1 MILRAVR
8 RSRRTRWERFKRLLR
23 YRLIV
28 PLKRSHHHAPEYT
41 ARGVLVGLAWALTP
55 TIGIQMGLSL
65 VTWIVARR
73 LFRWD
78 FNLIVACA
86 WTWTTNV
93 VTMLPCYYV
102 FYVTGQLML
111 GHFDDLSGYREFL
124 GLWQSHVGA
133 EEAVERLARRLDER
147 FQEFVANLDERL
159 GEILPRTGRGRMTVT
174 STTIEGDATTLDSA
188 QLSQL
193 VAGVMA
199 HNVLFDP
206 SASKHTGPTRP
217 LTQLL
222 SGGEREDADS

>member
-1 MILRAVR
+1 MSAHPAR
-8 RSRRTRWERFKRLLR
+8 RSARTRWQRFRRLLR

-65 VTWIVARR
+65 ITWIVARR

-78 FNLIVACA
+78 FSLIVACA

-93 VTMLPCYYV
+93 ITMLPCYYV

-133 EEAVERLARRLDER
+133 EEEQGTFDWLVYFEQLVVGWGLPLLVGSLPWSVLGGWLGYVWSLRFVRRHREARHRRHLARR
-147 FQEFVANLDERL
+147 
-159 GEILPRTGRGRMTVT
+159 GGRHPH
-174 STTIEGDATTLDSA
+174 SNPA
-188 QLSQL
+188 
-193 VAGVMA
+193 
-199 HNVLFDP
+199 
-206 SASKHTGPTRP
+206 
-217 LTQLL
+217 
-222 SGGEREDADS
+222 